1 MFTAYVYQTKLAGP
15 WWDFQIFT
23 LDLLTTHSSFVMK
36 LMGIG
41 VTVTDARYMIL
52 ENAVGNIR
60 IDQPCLAIDL
70 MFMFAFLIIS
80 YPSTYKLK
88 AIFGIGG
95 IIGIHFLNVLR
106 VSGVALVLVK
116 YPDLVWPLVDK
127 HHLIFDTSV
136 YILIFLM
143 FVLFTRLSNKQ
154 LKRMENAEV

>member
-1 MFTAYVYQTKLAGP
+1 MLGGP

-23 LDLLTTHSSFVMK
+23 LDLLTSHSAFLMK
-36 LMGIG
+36 LFGIG
-41 VTVTDARYMIL
+41 VKIVESRYMLL
-52 ENAVGNIR
+52 ENSVGNIR

-80 YPSTYKLK
+80 YPSSYKLK

-95 IIGIHFLNVLR
+95 IIAIHFLNVLR
-106 VSGVALVLVK
+106 VTGVAIVLVK
-116 YPDLVWPLVDK
+116 YPNRVWPLVDR

-143 FVLFTRLSNKQ
+143 FVLFTWLSNKY
-154 LKRMENAEV
+154 LKAKAEQQQV